1 MTSLAQG
8 PGTTS
13 AITFPEEQEDPRIS
27 RGQDDAPAGGIWGFI
42 KVRVLA
48 FQAAVQTVE
57 RLLRTQNRARG
68 RSPLWPDSVVPLV
81 VCLCLYIC
89 LCVSVC
95 LCMSVYMYL
104 FSY

>member
-13 AITFPEEQEDPRIS
+13 SITFPEEQEDPRIN

-48 FQAAVQTVE
+48 FQITI
-57 RLLRTQNRARG
+57 L
-68 RSPLWPDSVVPLV
+68 SVKVTG
-81 VCLCLYIC
+81 
-89 LCVSVC
+89 
-95 LCMSVYMYL
+95 VY
-104 FSY
+104 